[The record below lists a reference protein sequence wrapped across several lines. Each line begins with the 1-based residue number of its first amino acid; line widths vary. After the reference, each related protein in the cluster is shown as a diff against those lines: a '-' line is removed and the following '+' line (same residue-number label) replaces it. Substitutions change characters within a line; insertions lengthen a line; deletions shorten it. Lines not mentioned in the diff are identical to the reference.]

1 MIRRNTQRLADV
13 LEEFIRSQQL
23 DGQLYEKRL
32 MKALPEVMGKGMAAH
47 VSQPFIIKGELHV
60 SVDSAVIR
68 HELQLMRSQL
78 ISRLNA
84 VVGRD
89 VIKEIRFH

>member
-13 LEEFIRSQQL
+13 LEELIRSQKL
-23 DGQLYEKRL
+23 DGRLYEKRL
-32 MKALPEVMGKGMAAH
+32 MKALPEVMGKGMATH

-84 VVGRD
+84 VVGHD